1 MSLLTY
7 AFLTEAEVKSWIRNA
22 SPTADETATI
32 DLLINAVTDRWEQEI
47 GRQIVARAYS
57 EYLDGTGE
65 ASINVSRA
73 PLTAVTLLKAVDPY
87 GATLYTYDHTTVA
100 ITPWGRI
107 MLSGGV
113 PFLAGESNIFI
124 TYTQGWGAASACPAD
139 LKLAA
144 LQTVGSWYAN
154 WANKRGDMQSVSI
167 GGQTTTLFDE
177 EIPKRA
183 RAVLDRYTVPGAS
196 A

>member
-1 MSLLTY
+1 MSLLSY
-7 AFLTEAEVKSWIRNA
+7 AFLTQADVKSWIRNA
-22 SPTADETATI
+22 SPTADELATI

-47 GRQIVARAYS
+47 GRQIVARAVT
-57 EYLDGTGE
+57 EYADGTGE
-65 ASINVSRA
+65 SSLTLSKA
-73 PLTAVTLLKAVDPY
+73 PLTAVTALKALDSY
-87 GATLYTYDHTTVA
+87 GATLYTYDHTTVT

-107 MLSGGV
+107 TLSGGV
-113 PFLAGESNIFI
+113 PFFAGEANILA